1 MSRLR
6 GLGTLTW
13 AFLLET
19 WRGKWPVFWNLV
31 FPLFSLVGLAYIF
44 GNGETARVTYILPG
58 LLTINLIAA
67 SFFGI
72 SLHMV
77 SLREREVYRRFR
89 VTPLAAL
96 TLILAHAATA
106 LINIILS
113 LSLQLIF
120 AIVLFRISIAG
131 SIAQLAVTM
140 LLAAFAFIPLG
151 MLVGSVAQDMRTA
164 PALSNLIFF
173 PLMFLSGAA
182 MPLHLMPVW
191 LQRVAIFLP
200 ATYVIELLRAAIIR
214 GDTFKGLTTP
224 AVVLICTGLVGFAF
238 NSLLFRWESGQRVSR
253 RGLALAIACLGLIYT
268 AVYLKG
274 TELESARP
282 PEVGVA
288 STSPP
293 TVSPSTAPKLAADE
307 QILLTGMT
315 LLDGLGRRIE
325 RGRVL
330 IKGGRI
336 VEIGP
341 EGGSVPEGVPVT
353 DLSGLYMIPGLIDS
367 HVHLGSSG
375 GGSVSS
381 AEYAPPRFLHDLE
394 VYLATG
400 ITSFVSMTD
409 HVEDLDALRR
419 AVAAG
424 AMRAP
429 RSYFSGPGITAPH
442 GHPARFFDALPGLAS
457 YMTRQVNTE
466 QAAAAAVRE
475 LTAIKKTSDNSTI
488 RVDFIKIYLDAGWAG
503 DPSPL
508 LSESALRVAIR
519 TAHEVGL
526 RTTVHVDNDQHA
538 RLAIDA
544 GTDGIEHVPPDLSD
558 DTIAAMLSKGVTM
571 TPTLSAYEGLTKALN
586 GEQISDPLVLK
597 YVEPE
602 VIDSLQSPASWLAK
616 VRASPEAVAH
626 YARRYELAQ
635 VATRRAVAAGVKILA
650 GSDAGNPASFH
661 GPGLIRELELLVEK
675 GGMLPSAA
683 LMAATGAASGRLETD
698 EIGRI
703 APGAFAD
710 LVILGADPTKD
721 IRALRDVRT
730 VYFGG
735 IAFKPE
741 TFLSTS
747 PGIWRPVFGWPAER
761 TGS

>member
-6 GLGTLTW
+6 GLGALTW

-44 GNGETARVTYILPG
+44 GNGEPARVTYILPG
-58 LLTINLIAA
+58 LLTINLITA

-106 LINIILS
+106 LINIVVS
-113 LSLQLIF
+113 LSLQLLL
-120 AIVLFRISIAG
+120 AVVLFRIGIEG

-151 MLVGSVAQDMRTA
+151 MLVGSIAQDMRTA

-182 MPLHLMPVW
+182 MPLYMMPAW

-200 ATYVIELLRAAIIR
+200 ATYVIELLRASIIS

-224 AVVLICTGLVGFAF
+224 AVVLICTGLVTFAF
-238 NSLLFRWESGQRVSR
+238 NALLFRWESEQRISR
-253 RGLALAIACLGLIYT
+253 RGLALAIACLALIYT

-274 TELESARP
+274 TQLESARP
-282 PEVGVA
+282 PEVSAA
-288 STSPP
+288 STSP
-293 TVSPSTAPKLAADE
+293 SPASRATAPKPTPDG
-307 QILLTGMT
+307 QILTGMT
-315 LLDGLGRRIE
+315 LLDGMGGRIE

-336 VEIGP
+336 VEVGPDGGSLP
-341 EGGSVPEGVPVT
+341 EGIPVT

-381 AEYAPPRFLHDLE
+381 AEFAPPRFLHDLE

-429 RSYFSGPGITAPH
+429 RPYFSGPGITAPH
-442 GHPARFFDALPGLAS
+442 GHPARFFDALPGLAA

-466 QAAAAAVRE
+466 QTAAEAVRG
-475 LTAIKKTSDNSTI
+475 LTAIKKTSENSTI
-488 RVDFIKIYLDAGWAG
+488 RVDFIKIYLDAGWAD
-503 DPSPL
+503 DPSPP
-508 LSESALRVAIR
+508 LSEPALRAAIR
-519 TAHEVGL
+519 TAHGVGL
-526 RTTVHVDNDQHA
+526 RTTVHVDNDRHA

-558 DTIAAMLSKGVTM
+558 DTITAMLSKGVTM
-571 TPTLSAYEGLTKALN
+571 TPTLTAYEGLTIALN
-586 GEQISDPLVLK
+586 GERIADPLVLK

-602 VIDSLQSPASWLAK
+602 VVASLQSPASWLAK
-616 VRASPEAVAH
+616 VRASPAAVAH
-626 YARRYELAQ
+626 YTQRYESAQ

-683 LMAATGAASGRLETD
+683 LVAATGAAGERLKTD

-747 PGIWRPVFGWPAER
+747 PGTWRPVFGWPAQR